1 MLRSGYAA
9 LFVPYCLC
17 INKKA
22 IDLAQ
27 CNWVSGGWV
36 PVPATY
42 TQRMSFVP
50 GQHVGDYQIVRP
62 LGRGGLGAVYE
73 ATHTISQ
80 RAEALKVLLP
90 EQTGTEEMAERFLRE
105 VRLLAS
111 LSHPNIA
118 GLHNAFRHGEQLVM
132 VMELVQG
139 EDLRTLSRRIRIPL
153 PLLGRYAVQVLA
165 GLDYAHGRGVVH
177 RDIKPANIMVTDG
190 GTAKLLDFGIA
201 ITERLHD
208 LTQAGLLI
216 GSPMHM
222 SPEQFRGEKATAQSD
237 IYSLGI
243 TLYELIAGQPPFT
256 SANTYELMM
265 AQMHK
270 PPVPLMDLRP
280 DISPT
285 ISHSIGRALEKDPAQ
300 RFATAAEFAAA
311 IAPLC
316 SDGSDATTVLPASTW
331 QRVTTNE
338 LSQPTQLMS
347 EQTEVLVRH
356 LTGFIGPIAKIVVNR
371 LKKQAG
377 DMDALYSAAAK
388 EIDSEADRQR
398 FLRSRPR

>member
-1 MLRSGYAA
+1 
-9 LFVPYCLC
+9 
-17 INKKA
+17 
-22 IDLAQ
+22 
-27 CNWVSGGWV
+27 
-36 PVPATY
+36 
-42 TQRMSFVP
+42 MSFAP
-50 GQHVGDYQIVRP
+50 GQQIGEYQIVRP

-90 EQTGTEEMAERFLRE
+90 EQMGAKGMDERFLRE

-111 LSHPNIA
+111 LNHPNIA
-118 GLHNAFRHGEQLVM
+118 GLHNAFRLGEQLVM
-132 VMELVQG
+132 VMELVTG
-139 EDLRTLSRRIRIPL
+139 EDLRTLSRRVRIPL
-153 PLLGRYAVQVLA
+153 PQLGRYAVQVLS
-165 GLDYAHGRGVVH
+165 GLDYAHTRGVVH
-177 RDIKPANIMVTDG
+177 RDIKPANIMVTND

-201 ITERLHD
+201 ITDRSHD

-256 SANTYELMM
+256 HANTYELMM
-265 AQMHK
+265 AQMHT
-270 PPVPLMDLRP
+270 PPVPLEQLRG
-280 DISPT
+280 DISPAL
-285 ISHSIGRALEKDPAQ
+285 SQAIGRALEKDPAR
-300 RFATAAEFAAA
+300 RFATAAEFSAALQ
-311 IAPLC
+311 PLVT
-316 SDGSDATTVLPASTW
+316 GGNETTTLLPPATTW

-338 LSQPTQLMS
+338 LSQPSQSTPSTQFVS

-371 LKKQAG
+371 LRKQTV
-377 DMDALYSAAAK
+377 DIDALYSAASK